1 MPDTSDSL
9 WNLRFLVEPYCGG
22 GTRWRGHE
30 WRWDMGRKVEEE
42 EEEEG
47 RSTEEG
53 GRRRRRGRKMKEVK
67 VTADEGE
74 DNQEVA
80 EEA

>member
-1 MPDTSDSL
+1 L
-9 WNLRFLVEPYCGG
+9 GVWGVWVGAGG
-22 GTRWRGHE
+22 GWFRG
-30 WRWDMGRKVEEE
+30 
-42 EEEEG
+42 
-47 RSTEEG
+47 G
-53 GRRRRRGRKMKEVK
+53 GGGWRRRGRKMKEVK